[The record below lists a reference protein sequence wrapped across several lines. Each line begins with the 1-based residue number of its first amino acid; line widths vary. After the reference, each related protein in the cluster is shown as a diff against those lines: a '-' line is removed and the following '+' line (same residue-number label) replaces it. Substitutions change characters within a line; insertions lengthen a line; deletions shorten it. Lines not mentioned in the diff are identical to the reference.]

1 MPTPFI
7 IISLPMR
14 TIKLLDVTLR
24 DGGYVNNWQFGEDAT
39 RLILNKLNES
49 GIELIEAG
57 FISQKEPASAGRT
70 IYPSFEAANAQ
81 VAHLADSA
89 QVACMINYGA
99 YSADDIPS
107 YHGKGVGTIRVA
119 FHSKDLHGALHLC
132 EQIAAKGYKVFV
144 QPMATTGFTEDEL
157 EYLMTSCNQFVPEAV
172 YIVDSFGTM
181 QREDVLRLLR
191 YYDAHL
197 NEGISIGFHSHNN
210 LQLAFPNAQEI
221 LRADVTHNLI
231 IDSSVFGMGRGAGN
245 LCTELIAM
253 FLNEH
258 YNKNYQL
265 VPILEIID
273 TCLNAIFIK
282 TPWGYSVPYYVAAIN
297 QCHPNYATYLLN
309 KQTLGVQQIN
319 IILSQI
325 PRENKRSFDP
335 SLAEK
340 VYLEYQARSIDDTDT
355 LTRLK
360 DYFSGRPLLLLA
372 PGKSITTHHDQIE
385 SFIRQKQ
392 PRVVAINFIP
402 NGLPMDTLFLSNT
415 KRFASM
421 KELED
426 LFVIATSNIP
436 AQPTFR
442 MVNYTSLINPGHSET
457 DNAGL
462 MLLRLLQKLGFT
474 DIHFAGY
481 DGFDV
486 DIHENY
492 YDDQLINNTITE
504 IFVERNKSVS
514 EQLQVLM
521 KTMQIHFLTP
531 TRYVH

>member
-1 MPTPFI
+1 
-7 IISLPMR
+7 MR

-24 DGGYVNNWQFGEDAT
+24 DGGYVNNWEFGVESN
-39 RLILNKLNES
+39 RLILNKLSEA
-49 GIELIEAG
+49 GIDLIEAG
-57 FISQKEPASAGRT
+57 FISNKETAKDGRT
-70 IYPSFEAANAQ
+70 IYPSFRSVNEQISYLNK
-81 VAHLADSA
+81 DNI
-89 QVACMINYGA
+89 ACMINYGA
-99 YSADDIPS
+99 FPVEEIPEYCGS
-107 YHGKGVGTIRVA
+107 GVNIIRVA
-119 FHSKDLHGALHLC
+119 FHSKDLKGALQFC
-132 EQIAAKGYKVFV
+132 REIAAKGYHVFV
-144 QPMATTGFTEDEL
+144 QPMATTGFTDQEL
-157 EYLMTSCNQFVPEAV
+157 ALMIECCNSFQPDAV

-181 QREDVLRLLR
+181 QREDVLRLLH
-191 YYDAHL
+191 YYDTHL
-197 NEGISIGFHSHNN
+197 KETISIGFHSHNN

-221 LRADVTHNLI
+221 LRADVVHNLI

-253 FLNEH
+253 YLNEH
-258 YNKNYQL
+258 YGKSYQL

-325 PRENKRSFDP
+325 PAENKRSFNA

-340 VYLEYQARSIDDTDT
+340 VYLEYQARLIDDTDT
-355 LTRLK
+355 LAQLK
-360 DYFSGRPLLLLA
+360 DYLSEQPLLLLA
-372 PGKSITTHHDQIE
+372 PGKSITTHHDAIKA
-385 SFIRQKQ
+385 FILEKH
-392 PRVVAINFIP
+392 PRVLAINFIP
-402 NGLPMDTLFLSNT
+402 NELPVDTLFLSNT

-421 KELED
+421 KELENR
-426 LFVIATSNIP
+426 FVIATSNIP
-436 AQPTFR
+436 AEPSFHR
-442 MVNYTSLINPGHSET
+442 VNYASLINPGQSEM

-462 MLLRLLQKLGFT
+462 MLLRLLHRLGYN
-474 DIHFAGY
+474 DVYFAGY
-481 DGFDV
+481 DGFTV

-504 IFVERNKSVS
+504 IFMERNRSVS

-521 KTMQIHFLTP
+521 KSMQIHFLTP
-531 TRYVH
+531 SRYVQ